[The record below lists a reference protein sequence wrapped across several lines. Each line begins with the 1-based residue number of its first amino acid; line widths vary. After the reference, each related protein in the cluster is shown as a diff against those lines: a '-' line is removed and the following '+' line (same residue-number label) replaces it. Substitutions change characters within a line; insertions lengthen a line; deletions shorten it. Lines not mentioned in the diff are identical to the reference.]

1 METPIIPTNYDE
13 SKKKNIIIKKEY
25 NLDINNN
32 KYNLII
38 TLDNEFIEF
47 KVYQLNDIKF
57 IYYKNKFN
65 LNNINNILDLSLN
78 IYNNLEKVLQLI
90 DLAYKN
96 KNLLINID
104 INNKMNLIIR
114 YQIGFMKHECLIPL
128 IEKELDIN
136 EKFEII
142 FNEIIL
148 LKKLEDR
155 RINEKIKNIEKLLL
169 DIKTKFEEN
178 LNIINLLKNE
188 VVLDL
193 NSKRIGNDEI
203 KYLKYLKDFKE
214 LKELN
219 LYKNNISDISVLEN
233 VKFEK
238 LEKLNLG
245 WNEISNNI
253 NILKNVNFKELKVLD
268 LKGNNIS
275 DISVLEDV
283 KFEKLEK
290 LYLGTNKISNNI
302 NILKIIYRI

>member
-1 METPIIPTNYDE
+1 METPIIPTNNDE
-13 SKKKNIIIKKEY
+13 SKKKNITIKKEY
-25 NLDINNN
+25 NIDINNN

-114 YQIGFMKHECLIPL
+114 YQIGFIEHECLIPL
-128 IEKELDIN
+128 IQKELDNN

-148 LKKLEDR
+148 LKKFEDR
-155 RINEKIKNIEKLLL
+155 RINEKFKKIEKLGYLL
-169 DIKTKFEEN
+169 F
-178 LNIINLLKNE
+178 
-188 VVLDL
+188 V
-193 NSKRIGNDEI
+193 
-203 KYLKYLKDFKE
+203 
-214 LKELN
+214 
-219 LYKNNISDISVLEN
+219 
-233 VKFEK
+233 
-238 LEKLNLG
+238 
-245 WNEISNNI
+245 
-253 NILKNVNFKELKVLD
+253 
-268 LKGNNIS
+268 
-275 DISVLEDV
+275 
-283 KFEKLEK
+283 
-290 LYLGTNKISNNI
+290 
-302 NILKIIYRI
+302 

>member
-1 METPIIPTNYDE
+1 METPIIPTNNDE
-13 SKKKNIIIKKEY
+13 SKKKNITIKKEY
-25 NLDINNN
+25 NIDINNN

-38 TLDNEFIEF
+38 TLDDEFIEF

-96 KNLLINID
+96 KKLLINID

-155 RINEKIKNIEKLLL
+155 RINEKFKKIEKLLL
-169 DIKTKFEEN
+169 DIKYNVNKKFEEN
-178 LNIINLLKNE
+178 INFINLLKKIQKSTNYIIIIIII
-188 VVLDL
+188 
-193 NSKRIGNDEI
+193 RIFSFFN
-203 KYLKYLKDFKE
+203 
-214 LKELN
+214 
-219 LYKNNISDISVLEN
+219 
-233 VKFEK
+233 
-238 LEKLNLG
+238 
-245 WNEISNNI
+245 
-253 NILKNVNFKELKVLD
+253 
-268 LKGNNIS
+268 
-275 DISVLEDV
+275 
-283 KFEKLEK
+283 
-290 LYLGTNKISNNI
+290 
-302 NILKIIYRI
+302 

>member
-1 METPIIPTNYDE
+1 METPIIPTNNDE
-13 SKKKNIIIKKEY
+13 SKKKNITIKKEY
-25 NLDINNN
+25 NIDINNN

-38 TLDNEFIEF
+38 TLDDEFIEF

-65 LNNINNILDLSLN
+65 LNNINNILDLSFN

-96 KNLLINID
+96 KKLLINID

-155 RINEKIKNIEKLLL
+155 RINEKFKKIEKLL
-169 DIKTKFEEN
+169 
-178 LNIINLLKNE
+178 II
-188 VVLDL
+188 
-193 NSKRIGNDEI
+193 
-203 KYLKYLKDFKE
+203 F
-214 LKELN
+214 
-219 LYKNNISDISVLEN
+219 
-233 VKFEK
+233 
-238 LEKLNLG
+238 
-245 WNEISNNI
+245 
-253 NILKNVNFKELKVLD
+253 
-268 LKGNNIS
+268 
-275 DISVLEDV
+275 
-283 KFEKLEK
+283 
-290 LYLGTNKISNNI
+290 
-302 NILKIIYRI
+302 